1 MSSYMNTS
9 RFRNLLNQNTAL
21 SGNVMPK
28 SVLEMI
34 IAKELEQDYTND
46 YKRRVL
52 AFKKDK
58 LDRLDR
64 ETDLM
69 RYKTDVSHQDRQDEL
84 DSRETSGMY
93 GTLANLGTLGLA
105 LYGGSATGL
114 RGRNPNYIYNAGRV

>member
-52 AFKKDK
+52 AFQKDK
-58 LDRLDR
+58 LDR

-114 RGRNPNYIYNAGRV
+114 RGRNPYTIYNAGRV